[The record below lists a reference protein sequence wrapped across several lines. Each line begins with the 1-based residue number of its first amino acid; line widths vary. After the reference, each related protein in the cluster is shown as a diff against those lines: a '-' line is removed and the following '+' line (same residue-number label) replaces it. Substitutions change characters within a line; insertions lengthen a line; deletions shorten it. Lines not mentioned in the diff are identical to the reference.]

1 MTTRRQIKR
10 KVGLAIV
17 AIAIFSFP
25 QSIVAEKQSNAL
37 ELINLA
43 GEQRMLSQR
52 ISKDYLYK
60 GGEIA
65 VSKAD
70 RQLNKTLKESLQ
82 AHNKLKESITDPKI
96 LNLLGFVEMNNQ
108 DIVLKTKESF
118 TIDNAQY
125 VLDLSESM
133 LEGNEFVMSSLKK
146 SSGLDA
152 SKLIDMSARQAM
164 LSQRIAK
171 YYIAYQLGIKDKNTI
186 NQMNK
191 AVKLFAD
198 SHKALLANQTNTPE
212 INGKLKKIDR
222 LWGVVYKFY
231 LDIETGGLPLIVFNT
246 TDDITKKMDEVT
258 ALYVKIK

>member
-17 AIAIFSFP
+17 AIAILSFP

-43 GEQRMLSQR
+43 GQQRMLSQR

-65 VSKAD
+65 VSKAE
-70 RQLNKTLKESLQ
+70 RQLNRTLKESLQ
-82 AHNKLKESITDPKI
+82 AHSKLKDSITDPKI
-96 LNLLGFVEMNNQ
+96 INLLGFVEMNNQ

>member
-1 MTTRRQIKR
+1 MTTRRQIRQKAS
-10 KVGLAIV
+10 LAIV
-17 AIAIFSFP
+17 AVAILSFP
-25 QSIVAEKQSNAL
+25 QFIIAQKQSNAL

-43 GEQRMLSQR
+43 GQQRMLSQR

-70 RQLNKTLKESLQ
+70 RQLTRTLKESLQ
-82 AHNKLKESITDPKI
+82 AHSKLKESITDPKI
-96 LNLLGFVEMNNQ
+96 INLLGFVEMNNQ

-118 TIDNAQY
+118 NIDNAQY

-133 LEGNEFVMSSLKK
+133 LEGNEYVMSSLKK

-191 AVKLFAD
+191 AVKLFDD
-198 SHKALLANQTNTPE
+198 SHKALLANQTNTAV
-212 INGKLKKIDR
+212 ITDKLKKIDR
-222 LWGVVYKFY
+222 LWSVVYKFY

-246 TDDITKKMDEVT
+246 TDDITKKMDEIT
-258 ALYVKIK
+258 TLYVKIK